1 MSVAILPDVFLGATR
16 PSRPGAP
23 GPDRRPKLRM
33 LLSSA
38 GRRVSLLRSFRSS
51 ANILG
56 IDLEIFACDM
66 QPEWS
71 SACIESDYAFAAPPA
86 TSEMFVET
94 LLAFCERHAI
104 GLLVPTIDTE
114 LIPLAQAKERFAAV
128 GTLVAISGVNLVEM
142 ARDKL
147 STARFLAQSGI
158 PAPRTESLETF
169 LSEEDYA
176 WAWPL
181 IAKPRHGSSSQ
192 GVHVVNNRAE
202 VEKLKPSEPYV
213 VQQMLQGNEHTV
225 NLFFDEEGGL
235 QCAVPHQRL
244 RIRAGEVEKGFTTR
258 DPSLCELARNL
269 AAVLD
274 RPFGPLCFQTI
285 VDASGQGSVFE
296 INARFGGGYPLTH
309 RAGATFTRWLI
320 EQCLNLPRT
329 MGDRWQSDVVMLRYD
344 DAVFV

>member
-16 PSRPGAP
+16 PSRPGFP

-56 IDLEIFACDM
+56 IDLEIFACDT

-71 SACIESDYAFAAPPA
+71 SACIESDYAFAVPA
-86 TSEMFVET
+86 ANSEIFVET

-104 GLLVPTIDTE
+104 GLVVPTIDTE
-114 LIPLAQAKERFAAV
+114 LIPLAKAKHRFAAI
-128 GTLVAISGVNLVEM
+128 GTLVAISGINLVEM

-147 STARFLAQSGI
+147 STARFLAHAGI

-169 LSEEDYA
+169 LAEEDHG

-192 GVHVVNNRAE
+192 GVHIVNNRAE
-202 VEKLKPSEPYV
+202 VEILKAPEPYV

-225 NLFFDEEGGL
+225 NLFFDEEGVL

-244 RIRAGEVEKGFTTR
+244 RVRAGEVEKGFTTR
-258 DPSLCELARNL
+258 DPSLCELARDL

-274 RPFGPLCFQTI
+274 QPFGPLCFQTI

-329 MGDRWQSDVVMLRYD
+329 MGDSWQSDIVMLRYD